1 MKSFDYPPV
10 WTLLCIGLGL
20 MLDLLWPLDLFGAAG
35 RYLGVMA
42 ILAGLGLMLLAVER
56 MRRAATTVMPHR
68 APSALVTDGVFRWSR
83 NPIYLGDLLV
93 LLGVLL
99 WADAPLGLLALPL
112 LMVVLTR
119 RFILPE
125 EARLAEGFGPA
136 FARWSKTT
144 RRWL

>member
-1 MKSFDYPPV
+1 MKNFDYPPV
-10 WTLLCIGLGL
+10 WTLLCIALGL
-20 MLDLLWPLDLFGAAG
+20 MLDRLWPLDLFGAVG
-35 RYLGVMA
+35 RYLGAAA

-136 FARWSKTT
+136 FSQWSKTT